1 MKCLLTSVCGPR
13 SALLNQAFLVL
24 SITTPTLTFSFWSFL
39 LHIKLSAELNTA
51 DAQSHCFQLRTIYE
65 GTKAEMCLSSARCGH
80 YCSRRGQ
87 CGERGG
93 RKGKK
98 VWSGRGVQE
107 DGEESAPLSGCQI
120 PAGMLACQLS
130 RLRRPA
136 EMIMGLC
143 GLAVLPLTD
152 YCNAII
158 GVQMGPCLSAQPGE
172 HQSLQVIYS
181 HGRLLPSH
189 DGTERLQHGYRLP
202 IQS

>member
-1 MKCLLTSVCGPR
+1 MPSLIVFNCGLFMRALKQRCVCRQQDVGITVLAEDSV
-13 SALLNQAFLVL
+13 
-24 SITTPTLTFSFWSFL
+24 
-39 LHIKLSAELNTA
+39 
-51 DAQSHCFQLRTIYE
+51 
-65 GTKAEMCLSSARCGH
+65 
-80 YCSRRGQ
+80 
-87 CGERGG
+87 ERGG
-93 RKGKK
+93 REGKK

-143 GLAVLPLTD
+143 GLAILPLTD

-158 GVQMGPCLSAQPGE
+158 GVQMGPCLSAQQPRE

-181 HGRLLPSH
+181 HRRLLPSH